1 MVIAVES
8 SKGIPASCI
17 FFPPSFLRESIQ
29 FFHKQA
35 LSITMGHLN
44 NKRNNNYYGKAFL
57 VLCAKHSSACP
68 FFLLFL
74 QYIMYA
80 FERTR
85 KTSISLEV
93 SLYISSIH
101 LIDLFIGSCHCCQ
114 RREKKL
120 NCISTQ
126 TTISVYIL

>member
-1 MVIAVES
+1 MEKHFWYFVLNILRHVL
-8 SKGIPASCI
+8 
-17 FFPPSFLRESIQ
+17 FF
-29 FFHKQA
+29 
-35 LSITMGHLN
+35 
-44 NKRNNNYYGKAFL
+44 
-57 VLCAKHSSACP
+57 
-68 FFLLFL
+68 LFL
-74 QYIMYA
+74 QYIIYA

-93 SLYISSIH
+93 SLYISNIH